1 MNMNFHILRILHTP
15 NLFDHLPTDAEV
27 DFLQCNIIHPNIE
40 VELYSEI
47 LYWINKI
54 DLCHY
59 QFISLKKNKNGWV
72 TKMDMIHVSE
82 IDSAIKQYRYITN
95 EALNRYNQFL

>member
-1 MNMNFHILRILHTP
+1 MNHMLHILHTP
-15 NLFDHLPTDAEV
+15 NLFNTLPKEEEV
-27 DFLQCNIIHPNIE
+27 DFLQCNIIHPDIE

-54 DLCHY
+54 DPCHY
-59 QFISLKKNKNGWV
+59 QLISLKKNKNGWV
-72 TKMDMIHVSE
+72 TKMDVIPVSE

-95 EALNRYNQFL
+95 EALSRYNQFL